1 MIWQTGIYQTARK
14 GIARV
19 RNVLPD
25 ELCACMTAGSRYG
38 LSALAAAGPALAL
51 ALFLLIPGQ
60 LHSQEHIDITGQVVN
75 GTAGGATPHGLDI
88 TLHVIGP
95 GGGLWTASTVTDGD
109 GRFRFDDVEVDEAS
123 TYAVTTSYQDIL
135 YSAQIDPSASVGPV
149 EMLVYETTNDISS
162 LRVSAD
168 ALMIRNSGQDER
180 MLTALEAVAL
190 VNDGDRT
197 IVPDLARP
205 QAMNFMRFSLAE
217 GATGLEV
224 SSNLPDGDII
234 SVGTGFAL
242 TSPVTPGAHQ
252 VNYRYLIPYEG
263 SAAEFSHSFPMG
275 ADTFRLLI
283 EDGLGNFQGTDTL
296 APLEPV
302 DAEGTVYSVWQAEDM
317 DSGHRLTLEIAGL
330 PQPPAIQRLGDTL
343 TDGPYLK
350 VGLPVAVGIV
360 LAALLLYALAIRRP
374 IVPATPQGAPGT
386 AATQPVGTAGG
397 PEEERRTLVE
407 AIADLDNLS
416 QQDRIPPEDY
426 HRRRQ
431 ELKAQLL
438 RLAVI
443 LEERQEGRGRT

>member
-1 MIWQTGIYQTARK
+1 MRE
-14 GIARV
+14 
-19 RNVLPD
+19 VLPD
-25 ELCACMTAGSRYG
+25 KLCACMTAGSRYG

-95 GGGLWTASTVTDGD
+95 GGELWTASTVTDGD
-109 GRFRFDDVEVDEAS
+109 GRFRFDEVEVDEAS
-123 TYAVTTSYQDIL
+123 PYAVTTSYQDIL
-135 YSAQIDPSASVGPV
+135 YSAVIDPSAPAGPV
-149 EMLVYETTNDISS
+149 ELLVYETTNDISS
-162 LRVSAD
+162 LRVSTD
-168 ALMIRNSGQDER
+168 ALMIRNGGQDER

-197 IVPDLARP
+197 IVPDLSRP

-252 VNYRYLIPYEG
+252 VTYIYLIPYEG

-283 EDGLGNFQGTDTL
+283 EDGLGDFQGTDVL

-302 DAEGTVYSVWQAEDM
+302 DAEGTSYSVWQAEDM
-317 DSGHRLTLEIAGL
+317 DSGRRLTLEIAGL
-330 PQPPAIQRLGDTL
+330 PQPPALQRLGDTL

-350 VGLPVAVGIV
+350 VGLPVAVGV
-360 LAALLLYALAIRRP
+360 ALAALLLYALVIRRP
-374 IVPATPQGAPGT
+374 VVPTTSQGAPGT
-386 AATQPVGTAGG
+386 AATQPVGTPGG

-407 AIADLDNLS
+407 AIADLDDLS
-416 QQDRIPPEDY
+416 QQGRVPQEDY

-431 ELKAQLL
+431 ELKARLL
-438 RLAVI
+438 RLALI